1 MMFVWMAL
9 TSVNFWYLS
18 GSVYCFDDNCWSLA
32 FGVPAAL
39 MVVAV
44 SESITKFRDSNYFK
58 TRMHSSRMRSA
69 RSLTRE
75 VYLPG
80 GRYLPRGVY
89 LPRECTCLGVYH
101 VTYPIM
107 HLMLPA
113 CCLLTNWDPPTVQLL
128 IYCWLIRWPARHAG
142 IPHPPLW
149 TEFLTHASENIT
161 LPNFVAGGNK

>member
-1 MMFVWMAL
+1 MAL

-69 RSLTRE
+69 RSLTRGGVPARG

-80 GRYLPRGVY
+80 GVPARGEVPAQGGVPAQGVY
-89 LPRECTCLGVYH
+89 LPGGVPCDLSHHAFDVTC
-101 VTYPIM
+101 
-107 HLMLPA
+107 MLPPHQLRPINSAAANILLVDQVTCKA
-113 CCLLTNWDPPTVQLL
+113 CWDTTSPPVDRIFDT
-128 IYCWLIRWPARHAG
+128 R
-142 IPHPPLW
+142 
-149 TEFLTHASENIT
+149 F
-161 LPNFVAGGNK
+161 